1 MQFPINREVVVVCGY
16 GCHLTDSIKKYL
28 DAVLNYLLE
37 NRGKQTFIVISSGG
51 FTNQV
56 TAPGVSEAGMMADYL
71 RESCRMFAPHEV
83 VFILEDRAVTTLENL
98 GNARELIEKT
108 SVPLNDVFF
117 VQSAFLRTHEEL
129 TTKVTIF
136 CDESRQWKIRYL
148 AKRIFREFHSVEIR
162 SCVFGRNWED
172 KLTQYLVAAPI
183 EILALYFPR
192 VNNRMRAKR
201 LALNATR

>member
-37 NRGKQTFIVISSGG
+37 NRGKRTFIIIPSGG

-83 VFILEDRAVTTLENL
+83 VFIPEDRAITTLENL
-98 GNARELIEKT
+98 KNAREFIDK
-108 SVPLNDVFF
+108 S
-117 VQSAFLRTHEEL
+117 L
-129 TTKVTIF
+129 TPPNKITIF
-136 CDESRQWKIRYL
+136 CDESRQWKICYL
-148 AKRIFREFHSVEIR
+148 AKRIFQGFHSVEVR
-162 SCVFGRNWED
+162 PHVFGRSWND
-172 KLTQYLVAAPI
+172 KLKQYLVATPV

-192 VNNRMRAKR
+192 VNNRMRARR